1 MLQRGFLKM
10 FCIMLLT
17 LQVIDL
23 VESSSAAEE
32 LSSLS
37 DRLTQAAHW
46 PEVRGYKFVMCCVV
60 FSVVLLLC
68 CFQCC
73 VLYVLSYLA
82 LPVVSCRVVSFLVLS
97 CFACLVL
104 SFLALSCLAL
114 LVLSCLVLPCLALPC
129 LALPCL
135 ALPCLALP
143 CLALPCLV
151 LSCLVLSCLVLSCFA
166 LPCLITPRVVS
177 FCYAL
182 LSLISNDL
190 LSRVLSCSG
199 LVVLVVL
206 YCQCGTVS
214 FLSLSIANTSDL
226 AHCCP

>member
-60 FSVVLLLC
+60 LCSVLC
-68 CFQCC
+68 CCC
-73 VLYVLSYLA
+73 CLS
-82 LPVVSCRVVSFLVLS
+82 CLVLS
-97 CFACLVL
+97 CLFLPCLV
-104 SFLALSCLAL
+104 LSCLAL
-114 LVLSCLVLPCLALPC
+114 LVLSCLALPC
-129 LALPCL
+129 LALP
-135 ALPCLALP
+135 
-143 CLALPCLV
+143 
-151 LSCLVLSCLVLSCFA
+151 CLVLSCLVLSCFA

-206 YCQCGTVS
+206 
-214 FLSLSIANTSDL
+214 
-226 AHCCP
+226 CCIVNVEPCLFCLCL